1 MISRDE
7 VQDLDS
13 ITKAIRWREHAVKN
27 LKDGLKYADHGAWGQ
42 DKQRIRDLEDE
53 IRKLI
58 DIKKELADEHTR
70 A

>member
-13 ITKAIRWREHAVKN
+13 IAKAIRWREHAVKN

-42 DKQRIRDLEDE
+42 DRQRIRNLENE
-53 IRKLI
+53 MRKLI
-58 DIKKELADEHTR
+58 NIEKELAGEHTR
-70 A
+70 T